1 MTTVSGATR
10 LAAVIGDPARHSLS
24 PALHNAAFR
33 ALGLDWIY
41 LAFDVARGDAVA
53 ALDAMR
59 VLGIDGYSVTM
70 PHKTDVAHAVD
81 ERSATAAALDA
92 VNCVVHRDGRLVGH
106 NTDGEGF
113 LRGLR
118 HDTGIDPAGARCVV
132 LGAGG
137 AARAVVHALAG
148 AGVAEV
154 VVVNRSP
161 GPAEVAAALAGP
173 IGRAGDVEA
182 VAHADVVVNA
192 TPVGMHGSASAAP
205 HGSASAAPHG
215 SASAGPPCPPE
226 LLRPGQIVVDLIY
239 DPFDTPLTVAARAAG
254 ATAHNG
260 LSMLVFQAAAAFEL
274 WTGLDAPAA
283 AMLAAAGAALHQK
296 AAGNH

>member
-1 MTTVSGATR
+1 
-10 LAAVIGDPARHSLS
+10 
-24 PALHNAAFR
+24 
-33 ALGLDWIY
+33 
-41 LAFDVARGDAVA
+41 VARGDAVA

-70 PHKTDVAHAVD
+70 PHKTDVARAVD
-81 ERSATAAALDA
+81 ERSPTAAALDA

-148 AGVAEV
+148 AGAAEI
-154 VVVNRSP
+154 VVVNRSA
-161 GPAEVAAALAGP
+161 GPAAVAAALAGP
-173 IGRAGDVEA
+173 IGRTGGAEA
-182 VAHADVVVNA
+182 VADADVVVNA
-192 TPVGMHGSASAAP
+192 TPVGMRGSAPAT
-205 HGSASAAPHG
+205 
-215 SASAGPPCPPE
+215 PCAPE
-226 LLRPGQIVVDLIY
+226 LLRAGQVVVDLIY
-239 DPFDTPLTVAARAAG
+239 DPLDTPFTVAARAAG

-283 AMLAAAGAALHQK
+283 AMLAAAAAAIEQK
-296 AAGNH
+296 AVGNH

>member
-1 MTTVSGATR
+1 
-10 LAAVIGDPARHSLS
+10 
-24 PALHNAAFR
+24 
-33 ALGLDWIY
+33 
-41 LAFDVARGDAVA
+41 
-53 ALDAMR
+53 MR

-70 PHKTDVAHAVD
+70 PHKTAVARAVD

-92 VNCVVHRDGRLVGH
+92 VNCVVHREGRLVGH
-106 NTDGEGF
+106 NTDGDGF

-137 AARAVVHALAG
+137 AGRAVVRALAG
-148 AGVAEV
+148 AAAAEV

-173 IGRAGDVEA
+173 IGRTGDA
-182 VAHADVVVNA
+182 ASVADADLVVNA
-192 TPVGMHGSASAAP
+192 TPVGMSGGDLPVPAA
-205 HGSASAAPHG
+205 
-215 SASAGPPCPPE
+215 

-239 DPFDTPLTVAARAAG
+239 DPLDTPFTTAARAAG

-274 WTGLDAPAA
+274 WTGLDAPAG
-283 AMLAAAGAALHQK
+283 AMLAAAAEAVAHRRR
-296 AAGNH
+296 A